1 MLFMKVIHYQGVG
14 PVSHSSY
21 LGLQHRLVDKRR
33 SCKENSVFNVFI
45 NEESVLITHTMLI
58 KDLLE

>member
-1 MLFMKVIHYQGVG
+1 MLFMKVMHYQGVG

-33 SCKENSVFNVFI
+33 SCKENRVFVNVFI
-45 NEESVLITHTMLI
+45 NEESVLITHTQC
-58 KDLLE
+58 